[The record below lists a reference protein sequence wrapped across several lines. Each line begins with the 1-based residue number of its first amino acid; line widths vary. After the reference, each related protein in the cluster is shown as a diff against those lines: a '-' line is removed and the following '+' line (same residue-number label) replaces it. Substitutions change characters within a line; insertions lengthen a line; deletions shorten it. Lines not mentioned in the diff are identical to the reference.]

1 MALRQLGAVFEHL
14 QPPLPWLPTGP
25 NQPSG
30 GGGSSGR
37 EVETAMVQAMSYAQ
51 SELAAAAVIEE
62 NKKQKEAELQ
72 EQPPSSVEDK
82 EKAQALAASD
92 GKALRF
98 AAETHLALR
107 QLLSAAET
115 SVCVWS
121 ALSPD
126 CRSKV
131 QATMACYSRISD
143 RFFPTVQDVE
153 AHHFKSFGHLPRYLS
168 PPLPGGGC
176 GALSKN
182 QGSRALQLPSAM
194 LESVSRSMHQLL
206 PSLLP
211 SETFAPQREELVKHL
226 EAIVLE
232 GLGASNATALGGPGA
247 LRPLTQLPKGA
258 SLKVFGSSA
267 NGFGSDHADLDMCL
281 LIPPPASSSS
291 SSKQASAS
299 ASQLMSAPPP
309 ANKAE
314 LVEGIGRALSEASA
328 SGRLPN
334 LTSLNSR
341 ASARIPV
348 VNFML
353 GGIDCDISVHN
364 PLAVR
369 NTRLLATYAKCDP
382 RLREVAYVVKHWA
395 KRRKVNNASEGTLSS
410 YGYLL
415 CLVHFLQTRNPPVLP
430 NLQALPPNWNGDPA
444 TAPLA
449 PRRHDH
455 LPNVVVCHPVD
466 GRPVD
471 TYFYEPPNGDYRA
484 LATFGRANQESVGA
498 LLVGFFYHLG
508 GDLDMGEQAVS
519 VRSGVLP
526 LSKLVKAEIDCWPMH
541 SRLSIEDPF
550 ETWYAS
556 STFLHSSFCLVSQ
569 MLLCTRFQCTNAI
582 HFSCGHTFVR
592 NPFIYP
598 PSISGALTLSLHHH
612 QV

>member
-1 MALRQLGAVFEHL
+1 MKQHLEAKKVSMALRQLAEVFEHL
-14 QPPLPWLPTGP
+14 HPPLPWLPSGS
-25 NQPSG
+25 NQHS

-37 EVETAMVQAMSYAQ
+37 EVENALLQAMSYAQ
-51 SELAAAAVIEE
+51 SESAAAAAIEE

-72 EQPPSSVEDK
+72 EQAPDMSAEDK

-92 GKALRF
+92 GKALRY

-107 QLLSAAET
+107 QVLSAAET
-115 SVCVWS
+115 SLGVWS
-121 ALSPD
+121 GLSEG
-126 CRSKV
+126 CRAQV
-131 QATMACYSRISD
+131 QAMMACYSRISD
-143 RFFPTVQDVE
+143 RFFPSIRDVE
-153 AHHFKSFGHLPRYLS
+153 AHHFKSFGHIPRYLT

-176 GALSKN
+176 GALSKTSGGD
-182 QGSRALQLPSAM
+182 GSGALQLPPAM
-194 LESVSRSMHQLL
+194 LESVSKSMHLLL

-232 GLGASNATALGGPGA
+232 GLGDSNATALGGPGA

-258 SLKVFGSSA
+258 SLTVFGSSA

-281 LIPPPASSSS
+281 LVPPPPSS
-291 SSKQASAS
+291 SSKAASANGKH
-299 ASQLMSAPPP
+299 LMNAPPP
-309 ANKAE
+309 VNKPE
-314 LVEGIGRALSEASA
+314 LVEGIGRALREASA
-328 SGRLPN
+328 SGQLPN

-353 GGIDCDISVHN
+353 DGIDCDISVHN

-444 TAPLA
+444 SAPLA
-449 PRRHDH
+449 PRRSDQ
-455 LPNVVVCHPVD
+455 LPNVMVCHPVD

-484 LATFGRANQESVGA
+484 LANFGRANQESVGA

-508 GDLDMGEQAVS
+508 GDFDMGERAVA

-526 LSKLVKAEIDCWPMH
+526 LSKLVKAEVDCWPTH
-541 SRLSIEDPF
+541 TRLSIEDPF
-550 ETWYAS
+550 ETW
-556 STFLHSSFCLVSQ
+556 
-569 MLLCTRFQCTNAI
+569 
-582 HFSCGHTFVR
+582 
-592 NPFIYP
+592 
-598 PSISGALTLSLHHH
+598 
-612 QV
+612 